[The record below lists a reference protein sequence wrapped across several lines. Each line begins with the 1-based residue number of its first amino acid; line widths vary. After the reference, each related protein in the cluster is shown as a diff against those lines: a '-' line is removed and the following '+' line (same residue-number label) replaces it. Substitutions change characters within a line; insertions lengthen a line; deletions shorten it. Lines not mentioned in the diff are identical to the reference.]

1 MDMMIVMGMDMMMV
15 MDMGMMVMMPT
26 YASATRE

>member
-1 MDMMIVMGMDMMMV
+1 MDMMIVVGMDMMMV